1 MLIGILPADKTV
13 EASSEIRH
21 HGSGVTE
28 LTFTATS
35 HSKKL
40 AGLTDLIN
48 QAIINHGTANLLEQ
62 LVQSLD
68 FVYINCKHMIFA
80 AECKATNMKQ
90 ASERKD

>member
-13 EASSEIRH
+13 KASSEIRH

-28 LTFTATS
+28 LPFTATS

-68 FVYINCKHMIFA
+68 FVYINCKYMIFA
-80 AECKATNMKQ
+80 GE
-90 ASERKD
+90 